1 MMNRLILVRHGE
13 TEWNARKT
21 LQGQSDIALSSRGVS
36 QAQALNPVVK
46 RFEPEI
52 AVSSDLKRAKQTAE
66 LLGWG
71 HARLDP
77 LWREADLGQWTG
89 RDVADL
95 KSEDPAHYQ
104 RWRDGQAYPPGGE
117 DFATFKAR
125 ILKAVDALKDL
136 DGNVLVVAHGG
147 VIRAA
152 LSALIGLHPDRIVAV
167 DPASATVLQM
177 NTGKPRLMAYNLC
190 AYRADQENSD

>member
-1 MMNRLILVRHGE
+1 MMDRLILVRHGE

-21 LQGQSDIALSSRGVS
+21 LQGQSDIALSSRGIS

-46 RFEPEI
+46 RFAPET

-71 HARLDP
+71 HARLDR
-77 LWREADLGQWTG
+77 LWREADLGEWTG

-95 KSEDPAHYQ
+95 KAEAPAHYQ

-117 DFATFKAR
+117 DFASFKAR
-125 ILKAVDALKDL
+125 IVKAVDALMDL
-136 DGNVLVVAHGG
+136 NGNVLVVAHGG

-152 LSALIGLHPDRIVAV
+152 LSALIGLNPDRIVAV

-177 NTGKPRLMAYNLC
+177 NAGKPRLLAYNVC
-190 AYRADQENSD
+190 AYTADQENSD